1 MTLAE
6 TLVAEAEAA
15 EGDQAIQVTD
25 DMGNE
30 HEYLPVSMGS
40 SFVWLHTCPGIGMA
54 HTIEREGVINRVRA
68 RDPDVRLLPESRSQ
82 FAEIR
87 EQ

>member
-15 EGDQAIQVTD
+15 EGEQVIQVTD

-30 HEYLPVSMGS
+30 HEYLPVPVSAS
-40 SFVWLHTCPGIGMA
+40 SVWLHTCSEIGMA
-54 HTIEREGVINRVRA
+54 HTIEREQVLNRIRA
-68 RDPDVRLLPESRSQ
+68 RDPDVRLLAEPQSQ
-82 FAEIR
+82 FAELR
-87 EQ
+87 EK